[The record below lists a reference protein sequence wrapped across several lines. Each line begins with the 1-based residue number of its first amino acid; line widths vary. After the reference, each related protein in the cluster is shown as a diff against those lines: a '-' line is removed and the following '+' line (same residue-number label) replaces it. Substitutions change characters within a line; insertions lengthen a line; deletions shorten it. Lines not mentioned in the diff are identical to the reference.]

1 MMALAEQESEQYWA
15 VSNDSTLMIDWHY
28 RDVALQAV
36 SLSMARLEQLLEVT
50 TEDKKD
56 LSRSVE
62 YIIYNLD
69 SFNTSF

>member
-1 MMALAEQESEQYWA
+1 
-15 VSNDSTLMIDWHY
+15 
-28 RDVALQAV
+28 
-36 SLSMARLEQLLEVT
+36 MARLEQLLEVT

>member
-1 MMALAEQESEQYWA
+1 
-15 VSNDSTLMIDWHY
+15 
-28 RDVALQAV
+28 
-36 SLSMARLEQLLEVT
+36 MARLEQLLEVT

-56 LSRSVE
+56 LRRSVE